1 MQLSSNFYN
10 LHCYVSINFEQI
22 LKYHSACL
30 FLWTCPKKIYDS
42 SFIWHP
48 TVSGDQRLV
57 GDGNIKC
64 PLAEFWNT
72 SVGSQRDQYQTI
84 QHYCGG
90 CSVWIW
96 LYFFSRLIICSASLE
111 LTFFTTTNLIL
122 TLLTMECSW
131 GIVSFIFVICLK
143 SLDIYELMTIFSFKA
158 SIFHNKSGFL

>member
-1 MQLSSNFYN
+1 MLAF
-10 LHCYVSINFEQI
+10 
-22 LKYHSACL
+22 

-64 PLAEFWNT
+64 PLAQFWNT

-111 LTFFTTTNLIL
+111 LTFFTTTNSIFS
-122 TLLTMECSW
+122 LLTMNWS
-131 GIVSFIFVICLK
+131 GVIVSFNFLICLK
-143 SLDIYELMTIFSFKA
+143 SLGMFESMTAFPFRA
-158 SIFHNKSGFL
+158 STFHNSFGFW